1 MASVVGQAHC
11 CSVVIVNNKNSV
23 QLPTFSNSSRSSRRP
38 KVNFGASRVHG
49 SSGSVLGIVLG
60 QGRGP
65 VLVGAVG
72 ARLRVCGAV
81 EDTD

>member
-1 MASVVGQAHC
+1 MDLTV
-11 CSVVIVNNKNSV
+11 
-23 QLPTFSNSSRSSRRP
+23 RRGVEVP
-38 KVNFGASRVHG
+38 DAQKLILEQVEYG